1 MSHHHDVCDECCRAT
16 CICGKHLEHQIETQE
31 QNVEA
36 FSESLKGR
44 KALDRWAKLNDE
56 SQGC

>member
-1 MSHHHDVCDECCRAT
+1 MSHHHDLCDECCQAT
-16 CICGKHLEHQIETQE
+16 CICGKHLEHQIETAE
-31 QNVEA
+31 QNEE

>member
-1 MSHHHDVCDECCRAT
+1 MKQRHDMCEHCCQHV
-16 CICGKHLEHQIETQE
+16 CICGKHLEDQIETAE

-44 KALDRWAKLNDE
+44 KALERWAKLNDE